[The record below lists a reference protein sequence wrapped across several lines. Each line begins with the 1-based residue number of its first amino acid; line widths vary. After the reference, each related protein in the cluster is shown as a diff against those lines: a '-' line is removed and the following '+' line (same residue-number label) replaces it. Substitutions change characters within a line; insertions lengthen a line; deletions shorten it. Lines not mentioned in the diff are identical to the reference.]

1 MNYPNLRLE
10 QNATSLSCGHSQCK
24 DLEQARP
31 YLAMRCEASDLED
44 CICCRH
50 YSFVEEYQ

>member
-10 QNATSLSCGHSQCK
+10 QNATSLSCDHSQCK